1 VIMSKIKKLIDKLMF
16 KIANTIRLEKL
27 NYAINKEKLEYEEN
41 LLRMKALE
49 EENEKLRNN

>member
-1 VIMSKIKKLIDKLMF
+1 MSKIKKLIDKLMF